1 VCYHDGVGVK
11 PAVRL
16 RDLAEEYTALLRSA
30 FGERL
35 VAVVLHGPVARGEAG
50 PRFDVDL
57 MVVVDPIAHGRP
69 FGRRELLAA
78 ADEAIAPLLAAADM
92 DGIPAR
98 LARVVC
104 TRAEAQ
110 ALLSLDVDLAEDAI
124 VLSDRDGFVVRL
136 LAGVRAALAA
146 VGARRVRADGGSYW
160 TLGDDPAQAG
170 GPTRPAESAIH
181 TSAATTSASAAGS
194 VSASAASPITGGPA
208 RNPT

>member
-1 VCYHDGVGVK
+1 MCYHSGVGVK

-16 RDLAEEYTALLRSA
+16 RDLADEYTALLRSA
-30 FGERL
+30 FGDRL

-57 MVVVDPIAHGRP
+57 LVVVDPIAHGRP

-78 ADEAIAPLLAAADM
+78 ADEAITPLLAAADM

-104 TRAEAQ
+104 ARTEVQ
-110 ALLSLDVDLAEDAI
+110 TLVSLDVDLAEDAV
-124 VLSDRDGFVVRL
+124 VLWDRDGFVVRM
-136 LAGVRAALAA
+136 LADVRATLAA
-146 VGARRVRADGGSYW
+146 VGARRVRDDGASYW
-160 TLGDDPAQAG
+160 ALGDDRVQPV
-170 GPTRPAESAIH
+170 GPTRPAASAIH
-181 TSAATTSASAAGS
+181 ASAATTSPSAAGS

>member
-1 VCYHDGVGVK
+1 VCYHSRVGVK

-30 FGERL
+30 FGDRL
-35 VAVVLHGPVARGEAG
+35 VAVLLHGPVARGEVGACC
-50 PRFDVDL
+50 DVDL
-57 MVVVDPIAHGRP
+57 LVVVDPIAHGRP

-78 ADEAIAPLLAAADM
+78 ADEAIAPLLVAADM

-104 TRAEAQ
+104 ARTEAH
-110 ALLSLDVDLAEDAI
+110 ALVSVDVDLVEDAI
-124 VLSDRDGFVVRL
+124 VLWDRDGFVVRL
-136 LAGVRAALAA
+136 LADARATLFA
-146 VGARRVRADGGSYW
+146 VGARRVRAEGASYW
-160 TLGDDPAQAG
+160 ALGDEPAQPV
-170 GPTRPAESAIH
+170 GPTRPADSAIQA
-181 TSAATTSASAAGS
+181 SAATTSASAAGS